1 MARRRINLPVELEN
15 LLTDDWERVIG
26 QAMLSAEDKEI
37 VRLYIV
43 EQLPQVDVA
52 GELHMDRSTIS
63 RRMDKILTEA
73 RRTARMENADGSV
86 GAHWTMEQT
95 TAVAESMGIQASVVP
110 RWAWGV
116 TMNMMYSDYY
126 DVAMEFGVNRPE
138 FYAALAKAFLMD
150 KDAPAPEEK
159 LCEYYKHIASRG

>member
-1 MARRRINLPVELEN
+1 MARGRIHLPVELEN

-73 RRTARMENADGSV
+73 RRTAQRLDL
-86 GAHWTMEQT
+86 
-95 TAVAESMGIQASVVP
+95 I
-110 RWAWGV
+110 
-116 TMNMMYSDYY
+116 
-126 DVAMEFGVNRPE
+126 
-138 FYAALAKAFLMD
+138 
-150 KDAPAPEEK
+150 
-159 LCEYYKHIASRG
+159 

>member
-1 MARRRINLPVELEN
+1 MARGRMHLPVELEN

-43 EQLPQVDVA
+43 EKLPQVDVA

-73 RRTARMENADGSV
+73 RRTARRLDL
-86 GAHWTMEQT
+86 
-95 TAVAESMGIQASVVP
+95 I
-110 RWAWGV
+110 
-116 TMNMMYSDYY
+116 
-126 DVAMEFGVNRPE
+126 
-138 FYAALAKAFLMD
+138 
-150 KDAPAPEEK
+150 
-159 LCEYYKHIASRG
+159 

>member
-1 MARRRINLPVELEN
+1 MARGRIHLPVELEN

-63 RRMDKILTEA
+63 RRTVFCFLNNSNELF
-73 RRTARMENADGSV
+73 NL
-86 GAHWTMEQT
+86 
-95 TAVAESMGIQASVVP
+95 GIRQP
-110 RWAWGV
+110 IKR
-116 TMNMMYSDYY
+116 
-126 DVAMEFGVNRPE
+126 
-138 FYAALAKAFLMD
+138 
-150 KDAPAPEEK
+150 
-159 LCEYYKHIASRG
+159 IQ

>member
-1 MARRRINLPVELEN
+1 MARGRIHLPVELEN

-43 EQLPQVDVA
+43 EKLPQVDVA

-73 RRTARMENADGSV
+73 RRTARRLDL
-86 GAHWTMEQT
+86 
-95 TAVAESMGIQASVVP
+95 I
-110 RWAWGV
+110 
-116 TMNMMYSDYY
+116 
-126 DVAMEFGVNRPE
+126 
-138 FYAALAKAFLMD
+138 
-150 KDAPAPEEK
+150 
-159 LCEYYKHIASRG
+159 